1 MTVIDDADGRM
12 PREVFRADAGDFAV
26 WASRVT
32 SSRPAPKLFPCV
44 GPHGINLALMRASAP
59 RTVRRGAPMPRLT
72 TLIIAAVGSLVAAGC
87 ATMTVGSHVERGLN
101 VGDYRTFDWG
111 LADALPVSDP
121 RLERD
126 PFFQDHLRGAVEKAM
141 AARGFAWST
150 DEAPDLLLHYHAN
163 ITERIDIDR
172 LEARYGYCVTDGCSV
187 PTVRYEAGTLVL
199 DVLDARTNRLLW
211 RGWAQHAVSGMLA
224 NQDTMARQINE
235 AVARMFAE
243 FPKPL

>member
-1 MTVIDDADGRM
+1 MTRLIT
-12 PREVFRADAGDFAV
+12 
-26 WASRVT
+26 VT
-32 SSRPAPKLFPCV
+32 
-44 GPHGINLALMRASAP
+44 
-59 RTVRRGAPMPRLT
+59 
-72 TLIIAAVGSLVAAGC
+72 IAAATALWIAGC

-101 VGDYRTFDWG
+101 VSQYRTYDWG
-111 LADALPVSDP
+111 LPDALPISDP

-141 AARGFAWST
+141 AGRGFAWST
-150 DEAPDLLLHYHAN
+150 DQPPDLLLHYHAN
-163 ITERIDIDR
+163 ITERIDVDR
-172 LEARYGYCVTDGCSV
+172 LEARYGYCVTEGCSV
-187 PTVRYEAGTLVL
+187 PTIGYEAGTLVL

-211 RGWAQHAVSGMLA
+211 RGWAQDAVKGMLN

>member
-1 MTVIDDADGRM
+1 MTRLITVTI
-12 PREVFRADAGDFAV
+12 AV
-26 WASRVT
+26 VA
-32 SSRPAPKLFPCV
+32 
-44 GPHGINLALMRASAP
+44 ALW
-59 RTVRRGAPMPRLT
+59 
-72 TLIIAAVGSLVAAGC
+72 IAGC

-101 VGDYRTFDWG
+101 VGQYRTYDWG
-111 LADALPVSDP
+111 VPDALPASDP

-141 AARGFAWST
+141 ATRGFAWSSDDT
-150 DEAPDLLLHYHAN
+150 PDLLLHYHAN
-163 ITERIDIDR
+163 ITERIDVDR
-172 LEARYGYCVTDGCSV
+172 LETRYGYCVTEGCSV

-211 RGWAQHAVSGMLA
+211 RGWAQDAVKGMLN